1 MSTQLTKSN
10 YITKLRAEELEQEV
24 KYLKEVKQPDVA
36 QKIREAREMGNLQEN
51 SSFDLYIE
59 EQEFVTS
66 RIREI
71 ENLLSS
77 AKIIKKTNFTSVE
90 VGTTV
95 IVEVEGRQ
103 DQFVIV
109 GVAEAQPLSGRIS
122 HESPVGK
129 ALLGASVGQEILVE
143 TEVYSTV
150 YKVINIK

>member
-1 MSTQLTKSN
+1 MATQKSKTN
-10 YITKLRAEELEQEV
+10 YITKLRAEELEQEM
-24 KYLKEVKQPDVA
+24 KYLTEVKQPDVA
-36 QKIREAREMGNLQEN
+36 QKIREARDMGNLQEN

-59 EQEFVTS
+59 EQAFVTS

-71 ENLLSS
+71 QNLLSS
-77 AKIIKKTNFTSVE
+77 AKIIEKTKFTSVE

-129 ALLGASVGQEILVE
+129 ALLGASIGQEILVE
-143 TEVYSTV
+143 TEVYSAV

>member
-103 DQFVIV
+103 DQFIIV